1 MAFVTLFQ
9 HRALSAA
16 QPAGGRV
23 AGRCGCSAKRAVS
36 HCDSARLAVWFGPSW
51 GAMRAM
57 WLGCVAFVIK
67 FHDLCRLRR
76 GRGGIAVAAAG
87 SFDVEIFNNQDAYL
101 TDTDCRFT
109 YFYYICNCLEKNGW
123 LGASTGLVHT
133 CFLQVKGMWYVLYRI
148 KNINL

>member
-1 MAFVTLFQ
+1 MAMAFVTLFQ
-9 HRALSAA
+9 HRALPAA

-36 HCDSARLAVWFGPSW
+36 HCDSARFAVWFGPFR
-51 GAMRAM
+51 GAMRAL

-67 FHDLCRLRR
+67 FHDRCRLRR

-101 TDTDCRFT
+101 TDTDYCFT
-109 YFYYICNCLEKNGW
+109 YFYYDLQSLRKRRPARCTHG
-123 LGASTGLVHT
+123 LGAWP
-133 CFLQVKGMWYVLYRI
+133 FLAGGRKVICILQISK
-148 KNINL
+148 